1 MISTS
6 NLSKTQLSALV
17 ALRVLT
23 GWYFLYEGVTKL
35 LSPTW
40 SAYGYLMDSKGW
52 LTPVFTWMAD
62 TPLVLNM
69 VNYLNIYGLTLIGLS
84 LMLGIFSRT
93 GSIGAIVML
102 ALFYLS
108 HPPLMDVSYVL
119 RPEGSYLW
127 VDKNL
132 IIMASVVV
140 SGLVFPTSGRVGF
153 DRFLQRKKKR

>member
-6 NLSKTQLSALV
+6 KLSKTQLSALV
-17 ALRVLT
+17 VLRVLT

-62 TPLVLNM
+62 TPLVLNT

-140 SGLVFPTSGRVGF
+140 SGIVFPTSGRVGF

>member
-1 MISTS
+1 MVSRS
-6 NLSKTQLSALV
+6 NYTTTQLSALV
-17 ALRVLT
+17 ILRVLT

-35 LSPTW
+35 LSPSW

-52 LTPVFTWMAD
+52 FTSLFMSMAETPFVLT
-62 TPLVLNM
+62 L

-84 LMLGIFSRT
+84 LLLGVFSRA

-132 IIMASVVV
+132 IVLASVVV
-140 SGLVFPTSGRVGF
+140 SGLVFPTSNRVGI
-153 DRFLQRKKKR
+153 DRFIQRKKKR

>member
-1 MISTS
+1 MVSKS
-6 NLSKTQLSALV
+6 NYTTTQLTALIV
-17 ALRVLT
+17 LRVLT

-52 LTPVFTWMAD
+52 LTPLFTSMAES
-62 TPLVLNM
+62 PSVLTL

-84 LMLGIFSRT
+84 LLLGIFSRA

-108 HPPLMDVSYVL
+108 HPPLMDVNYVL

-132 IIMASVVV
+132 IILASVVV
-140 SGLVFPTSGRVGF
+140 SGLVFPTSGRVGI
-153 DRFLQRKKKR
+153 DRFIQRKKKR

>member
-1 MISTS
+1 MVSKS
-6 NLSKTQLSALV
+6 NYTTTQLTALIV
-17 ALRVLT
+17 LRVLT

-52 LTPVFTWMAD
+52 LTPLFTSMAES
-62 TPLVLNM
+62 PSVLTL

-84 LMLGIFSRT
+84 LLLGIFSRA

-108 HPPLMDVSYVL
+108 HPPLMDVNYVL

-132 IIMASVVV
+132 IILASVVV
-140 SGLVFPTSGRVGF
+140 SGLVFPTSGRVGI
-153 DRFLQRKKKR
+153 DRFIQRTKKR

>member
-108 HPPLMDVSYVL
+108 HPPLMDVGYVL

>member
-1 MISTS
+1 MVSKS
-6 NLSKTQLSALV
+6 NYTTTQLTALIV
-17 ALRVLT
+17 LRVLT

-52 LTPVFTWMAD
+52 LTPLFTSMAES
-62 TPLVLNM
+62 PSVLTL

-84 LMLGIFSRT
+84 LLLGVFSRA

-108 HPPLMDVSYVL
+108 HPPLMDVNYVL

-132 IIMASVVV
+132 IILASVVV
-140 SGLVFPTSGRVGF
+140 SGLVFPTSGRVGI
-153 DRFLQRKKKR
+153 DRFIQRKKKR

>member
-6 NLSKTQLSALV
+6 KLSKTQLSALV

-62 TPLVLNM
+62 TPLVLNT

-140 SGLVFPTSGRVGF
+140 SGIVFPTSGRVGF

>member
-1 MISTS
+1 MNSKFNYST
-6 NLSKTQLSALV
+6 TQLWVLV
-17 ALRVLT
+17 VLRVLI

-35 LSPTW
+35 LSPSW

-52 LTPVFTWMAD
+52 LTPVFNWMAE
-62 TPLVLNM
+62 TPVALTL

-84 LMLGIFSRT
+84 LLLGVFSRL
-93 GSIGAIVML
+93 GSIGAVVIL
-102 ALFYLS
+102 ALYYLS

-132 IIMASVVV
+132 IIMASVMV
-140 SGLVFPTSGRVGF
+140 SGLVFPTSNRVGI

>member
-62 TPLVLNM
+62 TPLVLNT

>member
-17 ALRVLT
+17 VLRVLT

-62 TPLVLNM
+62 TPFVLEM

-84 LMLGIFSRT
+84 LMLGVFSRT

-140 SGLVFPTSGRVGF
+140 SGIVFPTSGRVGF

>member
-17 ALRVLT
+17 VLRVLT

-62 TPLVLNM
+62 TPFVLDM

-84 LMLGIFSRT
+84 LMLGVFSRT

-140 SGLVFPTSGRVGF
+140 SGLVFQTSGRVGF